1 MKHGR
6 KEQLSITISQDVAD
20 DFYQYKEDN
29 NLLHKNQTAEQLF
42 RKAFLFIEFQEK
54 YEENKLKLFKRGFD
68 LGADLGLKH
77 STSKLLRK
85 NIKVHYTALED
96 LLLDFCQQMDI
107 P

>member
-6 KEQLSITISQDVAD
+6 KEQFSVTISQDVAD
-20 DFYQYKEDN
+20 DFYEYIEKN
-29 NLLHKNQTAEQLF
+29 NILYKNQAFEQLL
-42 RKAFLFIEFQEK
+42 RKAFIFIEFQQK

-68 LGADLGLKH
+68 LAADLGIKH
-77 STSKLLRK
+77 STSKPLRK
-85 NIKVHYTALED
+85 NIKLHYTALED